1 MSNVLVVDD
10 EGDSREFVAR
20 FLDRSGHRVTSAHDG
35 RDALARLL
43 EGTPDAVVLDV
54 RMPRM
59 DGIDLLAVMR
69 SYIRLE
75 KIPVIILSAHA
86 TPDEVRQL
94 RDLGV
99 HQIFHKAQFTLPELA
114 RAISDATSAQ
124 GVS

>member
-1 MSNVLVVDD
+1 MLNVLVVDD

-20 FLDRSGHRVTSAHDG
+20 FLDRNGHHVTSAHDG

-59 DGIDLLAVMR
+59 DGVDLLAVMR
-69 SYIRLE
+69 SYLRLQ

-94 RDLGV
+94 RSMGV
-99 HQIFHKAQFTLPELA
+99 EHIFHKANFTLPELGK
-114 RAISDATSAQ
+114 AIDDVTSSPAH
-124 GVS
+124 